1 MTFNPDADVRGTRAT
16 RRGGRGAVI
25 AGGAGGA
32 GAVVVLLLFLFTG
45 QDFSGL
51 LGGGTGGGTS
61 TDQGVVENCNSGADA
76 NADDDCRLDA
86 GEEVVNSFWQ
96 RELDGYQKPKLVLVE
111 GQTQTP
117 CGTAS
122 NQAGP
127 FYCPTDQTVYIDPT
141 FWSILREQLG
151 AEGGDLAQLY
161 VLAHEYGHHVQN
173 LLGVF
178 EEYPRDGSG
187 ADSNAVRTELQA
199 DCFAGAWTAAAPEQ
213 KDADGRPFL
222 LEPTQ
227 AQIDDALGAAAA
239 VGDDHIQEQ
248 SGRVNPESW
257 THGSSEQRQGWF
269 MTGYREGW
277 DSCDTFAVSGEDL

>member
-32 GAVVVLLLFLFTG
+32 GAVVVLLLMLFTG
-45 QDFSGL
+45 QDFSGF
-51 LGGGTGGGTS
+51 LGGGAGGGTS
-61 TDQGVVENCNSGADA
+61 PDRGVVENCESGADA
-76 NADDDCRLDA
+76 NANDDCRLDA
-86 GEEVVNSFWQ
+86 GEEVINAYWQ
-96 RELDGYQKPKLVLVE
+96 GALDGYQKPKLVLVE
-111 GQTQTP
+111 SQAQTP

-127 FYCPTDQTVYIDPT
+127 FYCPTDRTVYIDPT

-178 EEYPRDGSG
+178 EEYPRDGTG
-187 ADSNAVRTELQA
+187 EDSNAVRTELQA

-213 KDADGRPFL
+213 KDSGGRPFL

-257 THGSSEQRQGWF
+257 THGSSEQRQRWF

-277 DSCDTFAVSGEDL
+277 RSCDTFAVSGEDL